1 MPAYPR
7 TFTKSAYSSGRLIS
21 RHYRNN
27 GFVYVGPPPLPSM
40 IYEDRK
46 IFFTFFET
54 DPGAYNSNL
63 GCMDTWGYTEVS
75 QSKSEESAYG
85 KAYSRFYEGIHE
97 AADMGLLAAERREAM
112 KLMLTRLKSL
122 TKAASAL
129 RKGRFGDFIKALDTR
144 PVPRHRRTKWT
155 KPKDF
160 SALWLEYWFGWSPM
174 LNDIGN
180 VVDVLQG
187 DIPFGQRFRGRGKG
201 YDLKLAN
208 LVTRTN
214 YIFERQ
220 ARVESKVQILANVS
234 VSNPNLFLA
243 NQLGFVNPAY
253 IAWQLIPF
261 SFLVD
266 WFIPIGGFLKNYT
279 NNVGLKVEEIWVTK
293 TSVTRAVEKY
303 TDPLGQSATYH
314 TTHVN
319 VSRVPNQTLKRPS
332 LTVDLPDGLSITR
345 GATAISLLVS
355 IFTKG

>member
-1 MPAYPR
+1 MPIYPR
-7 TFTKSAYSSGRLIS
+7 KFTKATYTGGRLVF
-21 RHYRNN
+21 RQFRNN
-27 GFVYVGPPPLPSM
+27 GFVYVGPSPLPPM

-46 IFFTFFET
+46 IFFTNFEVQ
-54 DPGAYNSNL
+54 PNAYNGNL
-63 GCMDTWGYTEVS
+63 GCMDVWGYTGVS
-75 QSKSEESAYG
+75 QSKSEAAAYNR
-85 KAYSRFYEGIHE
+85 AYSRFYEGVHE
-97 AADMGLLAAERREAM
+97 SADMGLLAAERREAM
-112 KLMLTRLKSL
+112 KLMLLRLNSL
-122 TKAASAL
+122 TKAANSL

-144 PVPRHRRTKWT
+144 PVARHRRTKWT

-174 LNDIGN
+174 ISDIGN

-201 YDLKLAN
+201 HD
-208 LVTRTN
+208 RTTAPWSRN
-214 YIFERQ
+214 GYTVDRSAIVR
-220 ARVESKVQILANVS
+220 SKVQILANVK

-266 WFIPIGGFLKNYT
+266 WFIPIGSFLKNYT
-279 NNVGLKVEEIWVTK
+279 NNVGLEVSEIWITK
-293 TSVTRAVEKY
+293 TSVTQAVELY
-303 TDPLGQSATYH
+303 VDPYGRRAQYD

-319 VSRVPNQTLKRPS
+319 VSRVPNGTLKRPK

-355 IFTKG
+355 IFSKG